1 MNDFLIFADGSADLD
16 LEFAKENKINFIP
29 MQYTLGDDEALASGT
44 NTDEEMTSFYE
55 ALAEGKFSKTSQ
67 VTPFQYEEALSPYLE
82 AGHSILLICLSSGL
96 SGTYESAC
104 IAAKTL
110 KEKYPTVDLIPVD
123 SLNATGAA
131 GILLHKASQYKNDG
145 LDIYQIQVKL
155 NELVKKLH
163 TIAYV
168 ESLTHLKRGGRISST
183 SAVIGS
189 MLNIKPMIKVLPN
202 GKLENYDKKMG
213 SKRAMIHMADV
224 YKELADMNERVV
236 YITECNNKEFA
247 EGLAAKFKTINPNV
261 DVKIKKMSVI
271 IGTHTGPGSIA
282 LSFLKK

>member
-1 MNDFLIFADGSADLD
+1 MKDFLIFADGSADLD
-16 LEFAKENKINFIP
+16 LEFIKKYNINFIP
-29 MQYTLGDDEALASGT
+29 MQYTLGEENGFVSGT
-44 NTDEEMTSFYE
+44 NTDEEMVSFYD
-55 ALAEGKFSKTSQ
+55 ALAQGKFSKTSQ
-67 VTPFQYEEALSPYLE
+67 ITPFQYEEFFSPYLE
-82 AGHSILLICLSSGL
+82 GGNSILLISLSSGL

-104 IAAKTL
+104 VAAKSL

-123 SLNATGAA
+123 SLNATGAE
-131 GILLHKASQYKNDG
+131 GILLHKACQYKSEG
-145 LDIYQIQVKL
+145 LDILQVQEKL

-183 SAVIGS
+183 SAIIGS

-224 YKELADMNERVV
+224 YKEFADMDEAIV

-261 DVKIKKMSVI
+261 DVRIKKMSQI

-282 LSFLKK
+282 LSFIKK

>member
-1 MNDFLIFADGSADLD
+1 MNKYLIFADGSADLD
-16 LEFAKENKINFIP
+16 LNFAKENDIKFIP
-29 MQYTLGDDEALASGT
+29 MQYTLGEDEALASGT
-44 NTDEEMTSFYE
+44 NTDEEMTSFYD

-82 AGHSILLICLSSGL
+82 DGYSILLICLSSGL

-104 IAAKTL
+104 IAAKSL

-123 SLNATGAA
+123 SLNATGAS
-131 GILLHKASQYKNDG
+131 GILLHKASQYKAEG
-145 LDIYQIQVKL
+145 LDIFQAQAKL
-155 NELVKKLH
+155 NALVKRLY

-224 YKELADMNERVV
+224 YKEFADMDEAIV

-261 DVKIKKMSVI
+261 DVRIKKMSQI

-282 LSFLKK
+282 LSFIKK